1 MKQTRGQKWSN
12 QLAIQLGMLILAT
25 NLIVLLVCFFF
36 QYGKVNELLLQ
47 KDELSNVDRF
57 HQSEKNIERFVEQT
71 DLVSRRLSVD
81 TNLGNLSGRK
91 IFRDV
96 QQVTYVKLA
105 LAEIEKVQM
114 DYSFIPAVSFYGS
127 GGIVLKSTLGPRG
140 INSFYQYDDSLD
152 WDYATSIGDLREIN
166 VNKLRWIGGQTGAEL
181 GIASNEAIENQFYI
195 SAFREVLNGSG
206 ILVFH
211 IDMDYFLEMFSSGDG
226 RETESVYVMDQNFK
240 IVAADDKTLIGTQR
254 QFPEMEN
261 TDGISKYVMDGETG
275 KNQVIVYELSSMGWY
290 LVSETAIAEITKDN
304 QYMRNILL
312 ISCIMSISASF
323 ILSMTWVS
331 KMLRPLKTLDEKMQ
345 RVAEGQLGNVVKNPP
360 KNELGAVTT
369 RFNDMSLAL
378 KEMFTRNQ
386 IMEQE
391 KLDLEMQTLRDQI
404 NPHMIYNVL
413 NNIRWRAIFSNEMN
427 IAQGITMLAKYLEQV
442 FRNQSR
448 IWTIREELEY
458 VGNYIAIINLL
469 RTGEY
474 TLEAEVPEA
483 LTEASI
489 LRFILQPVVE
499 NAIMHGYTE
508 KNSGRIKISVTG
520 QDGELLIYIEDD
532 GNGISEE
539 MRLQLQRKIDSCTTR
554 TGEGIG
560 LVNVKRRIRNYYGA
574 DSSLHVHHAQNKG
587 TVVTLKLGSRETD
600 REVRNESI

>member
-1 MKQTRGQKWSN
+1 
-12 QLAIQLGMLILAT
+12 
-25 NLIVLLVCFFF
+25 
-36 QYGKVNELLLQ
+36 
-47 KDELSNVDRF
+47 
-57 HQSEKNIERFVEQT
+57 
-71 DLVSRRLSVD
+71 
-81 TNLGNLSGRK
+81 
-91 IFRDV
+91 
-96 QQVTYVKLA
+96 
-105 LAEIEKVQM
+105 
-114 DYSFIPAVSFYGS
+114 
-127 GGIVLKSTLGPRG
+127 
-140 INSFYQYDDSLD
+140 
-152 WDYATSIGDLREIN
+152 
-166 VNKLRWIGGQTGAEL
+166 
-181 GIASNEAIENQFYI
+181 
-195 SAFREVLNGSG
+195 
-206 ILVFH
+206 
-211 IDMDYFLEMFSSGDG
+211 
-226 RETESVYVMDQNFK
+226 
-240 IVAADDKTLIGTQR
+240 
-254 QFPEMEN
+254 
-261 TDGISKYVMDGETG
+261 
-275 KNQVIVYELSSMGWY
+275 
-290 LVSETAIAEITKDN
+290 
-304 QYMRNILL
+304 MRNILL

-499 NAIMHGYTE
+499 NAIMHGYTK
-508 KNSGRIKISVTG
+508 KNSGRITISVTG